1 MQPYVD
7 SDGESDIVSYET
19 TEESILV
26 KRKDGW
32 TYEYNYATTGR
43 DNVEQMKQ
51 LAAAGRKLADFIA
64 KRVKGQ
70 YARKWL

>member
-1 MQPYVD
+1 MQPYGN
-7 SDGESDIVSYET
+7 SDGDLGIVSYET

-32 TYEYNYATTGR
+32 TYEYNYATAGR
-43 DNVEQMKQ
+43 DNVEEMKR
-51 LAAAGRKLADFIA
+51 LAAAGRKLDDFIA
-64 KRVKGQ
+64 KTVKGQ